1 MAEQGPLDELQ
12 ANHELQDQVYSTV
25 MDILRTIFSWFE
37 LPWRELTYE
46 NMFDK
51 VKELKKIDK

>member
-1 MAEQGPLDELQ
+1 
-12 ANHELQDQVYSTV
+12 
-25 MDILRTIFSWFE
+25 MDVLRTIFSWFE

-51 VKELKKIDK
+51 VKELKKIDKNAIRYSKYIPLGQAGAYE